1 MSFIIDGNLQLQ
13 QYLATNDVDSII
25 IKNITPDENQPLF
38 QDNIW
43 KNLQAKTIE
52 VNFSIINVQ
61 SFPLCDNF
69 TIKDSVIYGLAG
81 RDINT
86 SPIDIR
92 FDNCIFLEMSQF
104 NPFPFN
110 YVRCEKLVIKNC
122 TSYMH
127 ILSYITI
134 ANPEMVIDVSYNSFC
149 ELKQNDLIACEEF
162 LRSRVKSI
170 IFPKD
175 NCLYRRDKKITSL
188 NVQSSD
194 KLNFKFLI
202 FDQCYIN
209 ITDEDV
215 FSEIETLT
223 FKKCTIDRFTNKNLK
238 VKKLFY
244 IDCKFET
251 EEAYPFYF
259 DNMFQIATMDCPEEV
274 NKKLL
279 DIIASKKLS
288 SLLVVD
294 IPSTVQLSLPNVIH
308 EIAEVNCLYID
319 RESVADNFKAVY
331 EEAKEHKDLINELFM
346 DSSEAAKTH
355 KNIINLD
362 INMNTVTVKNILL
375 PTTDYKLDEATYK
388 SIIDISKENYVR
400 SEDYSVSVVMA
411 DKRYYFTMKKEQ
423 IFSFIQRVIAAYD
436 VTDIRIEDPAGY
448 LYLIDKKGQL
458 KLAPNNIHLGE
469 IYAKAVNS
477 STSLRTMQDETQIHS
492 VLQEQYIYLK
502 SKVDANPPL
511 EIPSVFKKLNA
522 ISSLASKSKSGKQFQ
537 NISFTSLIPD
547 YLKNYLVFFGSVIL
561 GTITSN
567 VTDDEVLYGAFI
579 TQDDN
584 HSMLLNHYITTFI
597 NEIPNKSVKKV
608 GTDYHISFTHD
619 NITQHLVIIGRKF
632 TNAIQVLASVM
643 LPAEGILY
651 YNDNYYVT
659 NNFITA
665 LERTSNIIMLEDLS
679 KEYVHHLLHYVSKGF
694 RVEVPVEVEFPKYPA
709 AKLYKDDVKLN
720 SSADYLYYLENVDG
734 QKLIA
739 MADLRNLY
747 KNGKEDTSTYEFV
760 NLSELENYDHYMAS
774 LGSNHELYSWDN
786 WKYIHSVDEVQ
797 RLPLLFN

>member
-25 IKNITPDENQPLF
+25 IKNITPDETQPLF

-81 RDINT
+81 RDTNT
-86 SPIDIR
+86 SPINIR
-92 FDNCIFLEMSQF
+92 FDNCIFLTMSKF
-104 NPFPFN
+104 SPFPFN

-122 TSYMH
+122 TSYMRM
-127 ILSYITI
+127 LSFIAI
-134 ANPEMVIDVSYNSFC
+134 ANPEMTIDISYNSSC
-149 ELKQNDLIACEEF
+149 ELKQKDRIACGDF
-162 LRSRVKSI
+162 LTPQVKTI
-170 IFPKD
+170 IYPND
-175 NCLYRRDKKITSL
+175 NCLYHENKGKKITSL
-188 NVQSSD
+188 NMKSD
-194 KLNFKFLI
+194 TKLNFRFMVFHECLI
-202 FDQCYIN
+202 D

-215 FSEIETLT
+215 YGDIESLT
-223 FKKCTIDRFTNKNLK
+223 FRNCTIDRFTNKNLK

-251 EEAYPFYF
+251 EESYPFYF
-259 DNMFQIATMDCPEEV
+259 DKMFQIATMSCSQEV

-288 SLLVVD
+288 TLLVVD

-308 EIAEVNCLYID
+308 ENAEVNCLYMD
-319 RESVADNFKAVY
+319 RESVVDNFVATA
-331 EEAKEHKDLINELFM
+331 EEHELFM
-346 DSSEAAKTH
+346 NTSQAAKSH

-375 PTTDYKLDEATYK
+375 PTTGYKLDEATYK
-388 SIIDISKENYVR
+388 SIIGTSTQNYVR
-400 SEDYSVSVVMA
+400 NEEYRVSMVMA
-411 DKRYYFTMKKEQ
+411 AQRYYFTLKKEQ
-423 IFSFIQRVIAAYD
+423 IFSFIQNVVATYD

-458 KLAPNNIHLGE
+458 KLTPNNIQLGE
-469 IYAKAVNS
+469 IYAKAIDS
-477 STSLRTMQDETQIHS
+477 STSLRTMKDVTQIHNIS
-492 VLQEQYIYLK
+492 EDVYKYLK
-502 SKVDANPPL
+502 SRVDANPPV
-511 EIPSVFKKLNA
+511 EIPNVFKKLNTIA
-522 ISSLASKSKSGKQFQ
+522 SLASKSKSGKQFQ
-537 NISFTSLIPD
+537 NVPFTDLIPT

-561 GTITSN
+561 GIITSN

-579 TQDDN
+579 TGDDN
-584 HSMLLNHYITTFI
+584 HSMLLNEYISTFI
-597 NEIPNKSVKKV
+597 DIIPSKSVKKV
-608 GTDYHISFTHD
+608 GDDYHISFTHN
-619 NITQHLVIIGRKF
+619 NITQNLVIIGRKYID
-632 TNAIQVLASVM
+632 AIQVLASVM

-651 YNDNYYVT
+651 YNDNYYAT
-659 NNFITA
+659 SNFINA
-665 LERTSNIIMLEDLS
+665 LDRTSNIIMLEDLN
-679 KEYVHHLLHYVSKGF
+679 KEYVHHLLHYVGKGF

-720 SSADYLYYLENVDG
+720 ASADYLYYLENVDG
-734 QKLIA
+734 NKLLA
-739 MADLRNLY
+739 LSNLNNLY
-747 KNGKEDTSTYEFV
+747 KDSKEDVSTYEFV
-760 NLSELENYDHYMAS
+760 NLPELENYDHYMAS